1 MKKVIATKFVKWDIP
16 ELKALQDCKA
26 YRLRY
31 KLNSG
36 SKITRE
42 EKDWLT
48 KTVIEQGHCLAGV
61 KVMGWLF
68 DFSDVLSRYIV
79 VRPDYG
85 LTMYWAADKT
95 ALRRTLYGRILKI
108 IDYDAKH

>member
-1 MKKVIATKFVKWDIP
+1 MKKLTATKFVEWEVP
-16 ELKALQDCKA
+16 ELSTLQDCKA
-26 YRLRY
+26 YRLRH
-31 KLNSG
+31 KLNNG
-36 SKITRE
+36 GKITRE

-48 KTVIEQGHCLAGV
+48 KTVIGQGHCLTGV

-79 VRPDYG
+79 VRENTN
-85 LTMYWAADKT
+85 LTMYYAADKT
-95 ALRRTLYGRILKI
+95 ALRHVLRGRILKI